1 MSGAEPRRRASER
14 AGSSDAE
21 RFVRYAETRDRGLRD
36 ELIVEHLGLARALAR
51 RYSGRGESVED
62 LEQVATVGLLK
73 AVERFDPERGL
84 AFSTFAVPTILGEI
98 KRHFRD
104 RAWATRVPR
113 GLQEV
118 ALRLTQSVQ
127 NLTQELKRSPS
138 LDEIAADMDIDVERV
153 LEAMEV
159 NRSYAASSLD
169 APSRD
174 DDSSRRLE
182 RVLAE
187 VDPGLAAVD
196 HQLVVQSL
204 LETLSE
210 RDRRIVELRFFS
222 GCTQLEIAEQVGIS
236 QMHVSRL
243 LARSLESLRDHLS
256 EV

>member
-1 MSGAEPRRRASER
+1 MTNGAT
-14 AGSSDAE
+14 AGSTD
-21 RFVRYAETRDRGLRD
+21 RFELYAGTRDRTLRD
-36 ELIVEHLGLARALAR
+36 ELIIEHLGLARALAR
-51 RYSGRGESVED
+51 RYSGRGESMED

-73 AVERFDPERGL
+73 AVERFEPGRGL

-113 GLQEV
+113 GLQEL

-127 NLTQELKRSPS
+127 SLTQELKRSPS
-138 LDEIAADMDIDVERV
+138 LDEIAADMGIDVERV

-169 APSRD
+169 APAHD
-174 DDSSRRLE
+174 DDTSRRLE

-187 VDPGLAAVD
+187 VDPALDAVD
-196 HQLVVQSL
+196 HQLEVESL
-204 LETLSE
+204 LARLST
-210 RDRRIVELRFFS
+210 RDRRIVELRFFE
-222 GCTQLEIAEQVGIS
+222 GRTQLEIAEEVGIS

-243 LARSLESLRDHLS
+243 LARALESLREHVT
-256 EV
+256 EA

>member
-1 MSGAEPRRRASER
+1 MTEWVRRRNALP
-14 AGSSDAE
+14 A
-21 RFVRYAETRDRGLRD
+21 TRSPEIARLRD
-36 ELIVEHLGLARALAR
+36 ELILEHLGLARALAR

-73 AVERFDPERGL
+73 AVERFEPDRGL

-113 GLQEV
+113 GLQEL
-118 ALRLTQSVQ
+118 ALRLNESVQ
-127 NLTQELKRSPS
+127 VLTQELKRSPS
-138 LDEIAADMDIDVERV
+138 LDEIAADMEVDVERV

-159 NRSYAASSLD
+159 NRSYSASSLD
-169 APSRD
+169 ATSPD
-174 DDSSRRLE
+174 DDTSRRLE

-196 HQLVVQSL
+196 HQLVVKSL
-204 LETLSE
+204 LETLPD
-210 RDRRIVELRFFS
+210 RDRRIVELRFFE
-222 GCTQLEIAEQVGIS
+222 GFTQLEIAEQIGIS

-243 LARSLESLRDHLS
+243 LARSLESLREHMTG
-256 EV
+256 V